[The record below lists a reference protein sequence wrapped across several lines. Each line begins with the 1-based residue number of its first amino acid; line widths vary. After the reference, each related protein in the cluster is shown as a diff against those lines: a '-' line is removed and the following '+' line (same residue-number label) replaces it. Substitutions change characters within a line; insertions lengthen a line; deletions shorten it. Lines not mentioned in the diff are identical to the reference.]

1 MQSTNSY
8 WLYQCWHIQNNAAC
22 GEQINIYNL
31 LLLQTC
37 IDELSTSCHTVYR
50 SYWPL
55 TGEHNWRVNTIQI
68 SVVIRQINLITLF
81 LLFSFSQPSYYLG
94 GFKGISPLGGIVP
107 LLSVNL
113 LALHHVLYA
122 LGIQLGFPNSS
133 QLRWVMGLH
142 WCPTKLN
149 RRKQFRDKFLQCFF
163 YISTSEDS
171 RSHVGCWRWL
181 QHYIQLWKAVKNM
194 PNL

>member
-1 MQSTNSY
+1 MSDPPHVI
-8 WLYQCWHIQNNAAC
+8 QCT
-22 GEQINIYNL
+22 GVTGL
-31 LLLQTC
+31 LLGNITGGLTQFTYL
-37 IDELSTSCHTVYR
+37 LSY
-50 SYWPL
+50 
-55 TGEHNWRVNTIQI
+55 
-68 SVVIRQINLITLF
+68 RQINLITLF

-113 LALHHVLYA
+113 LALHHVLYV

-142 WCPTKLN
+142 WCPTKLE

-181 QHYIQLWKAVKNM
+181 QHCIQLWKAVKNR